1 MISYEL
7 VIKESSDGYI
17 NFAMAPTRSY
27 ATKMEIS
34 IGRVV
39 EIAVK
44 AAVEH
49 CLSNSQK
56 GEMIEGEGVLASA
69 RKAIQAT
76 KES

>member
-7 VIKESSDGYI
+7 VIKESGDGYI
-17 NFAMAPTRSY
+17 NFAMAPTRSN

-34 IGRVV
+34 IGHVV

-49 CLSNSQK
+49 ILSNSEK
-56 GEMIEGEGVLASA
+56 GEMIEGAGVLASA
-69 RKAIQAT
+69 RKAIQTA